1 MNKKHSIMVVSIML
15 VAIIATLSILT
26 GCSTPATTSS
36 STASTTGTQ
45 VAAPQVYEL
54 KFTDQYT
61 PVMEDA
67 QINELLGKMIEEH
80 TGGKVKVTYYHAE
93 SLGKTGDFLTLLDGG
108 VADIVNIIAG
118 WFPQNFSFFMGLE
131 MPLLGYTERAD
142 RMKVDWTLYKAGYL
156 KEFDNY
162 KVLSFSVSP
171 AMNLFMK
178 RDAPDA
184 ASLKGAKVRAT
195 NPSILGWIEN
205 LGASPISMASPD
217 VYMALDRGTL
227 DGVYTAYTNFLQQK
241 YFEVCKNAIWNHIS
255 MGSSPVIM
263 SKAAWD
269 RLPPDVQAGVDEAIE
284 AYQTAYLDH
293 FNAADAKAVDSLK
306 AQGANVYSFEGDE
319 ASKLLEAAAP
329 LKEEWINAMQAKG
342 LPARE
347 MMEEVD
353 RILTS
358 K

>member
-1 MNKKHSIMVVSIML
+1 MVVSIML
-15 VAIIATLSILT
+15 VAIIATLSILA
-26 GCSTPATTSS
+26 GCSTPAPATTSS
-36 STASTTGTQ
+36 STASATGTQ
-45 VAAPQVYEL
+45 VAAPKVYEL

-61 PVMEDA
+61 PAMEDA
-67 QINELLGKMIEEH
+67 QINELLGKLIEEH
-80 TGGKVKVTYYHAE
+80 TDGKVKVTYYHAE

-108 VADIVNIIAG
+108 VADIANIVAG

-131 MPLLGYTERAD
+131 LPLLGYTD
-142 RMKVDWTLYKAGYL
+142 RTSRSEVDWAVYKAGYL

-171 AMNLFMK
+171 AMNLYMK
-178 RDAPDA
+178 KNAPDV
-184 ASLKGAKVRAT
+184 ASLQGAKIRAT
-195 NPSILGWIEN
+195 NPTMLQWVDN

-217 VYMALDRGTL
+217 IYMALDRGTL
-227 DGVYTAYTNFLQQK
+227 DGVYTGYTNYLQKK
-241 YFEVCKNAIWNHIS
+241 YFEVCKNAIWNPIS
-255 MGSSPVIM
+255 MGTCPVIM

-269 RLPPDVQAGVDEAIE
+269 RLPPDVQADVDEAIE
-284 AYQTAYLDH
+284 AYKTVFLDH

-306 AQGANVYSFEGDE
+306 AQGANVYSFEGDD
-319 ASKLLEAAAP
+319 AAKLLEAAAP

-353 RILTS
+353 RILAS